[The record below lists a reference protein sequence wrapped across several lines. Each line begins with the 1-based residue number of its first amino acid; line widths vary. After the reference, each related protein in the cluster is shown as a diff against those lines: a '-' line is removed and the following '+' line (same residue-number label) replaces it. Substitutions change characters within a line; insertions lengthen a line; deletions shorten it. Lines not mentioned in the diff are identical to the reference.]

1 MAPVLRVLLD
11 GEVHVLRDIREAAAE
26 DLGLDYGARAETLP
40 SGQAR
45 YLNRSGW
52 AVSYLKHA
60 KAIEAVSRGR
70 YRITDAGRG
79 LLARHPNG
87 IVEADLEEIPGYS
100 PVDSWTKTTTGIA
113 DTEASVSQASAEL
126 SPQERAEEAIG
137 EMDAEVA
144 EDLLTR
150 LHDKDPAF
158 FEQAVVDLLVAM
170 GYGGADG
177 RARVTQQSND
187 GGIDGIIDQDPLGL
201 NRVYIQAKR
210 YARDN
215 SVGRPEVQGF
225 VGALSG
231 KANVGVFITTGRFSA
246 GARDYASSVPTRI
259 ILIDGA
265 RLADLMIKYEVGVQ
279 TETVY
284 KVHKVDEDFFED

>member
-1 MAPVLRVLLD
+1 MP
-11 GEVHVLRDIREAAAE
+11 G
-26 DLGLDYGARAETLP
+26 
-40 SGQAR
+40 
-45 YLNRSGW
+45 
-52 AVSYLKHA
+52 AVS
-60 KAIEAVSRGR
+60 
-70 YRITDAGRG
+70 
-79 LLARHPNG
+79 LARHPNG

-150 LHDKDPAF
+150 LHNKDPAF

-201 NRVYIQAKR
+201 NACTSRRSGTPATIPWAPPR
-210 YARDN
+210 CRDLW
-215 SVGRPEVQGF
+215 GR
-225 VGALSG
+225 
-231 KANVGVFITTGRFSA
+231 
-246 GARDYASSVPTRI
+246 
-259 ILIDGA
+259 
-265 RLADLMIKYEVGVQ
+265 
-279 TETVY
+279 
-284 KVHKVDEDFFED
+284 